1 MAELVFQITPPRASD
16 PRAQLSPRTF
26 LKHPSMLSPLK
37 RAASLNFGE
46 ADQKQMRFDPPPS
59 SKDDVDMIH
68 YCKRLGPDRLTIRY
82 PISDKLNEL
91 RGQIK
96 DLRAHSRSQRERI
109 KELECELETVKR
121 ELETVKR
128 ELEMGKRELE
138 MIKRELGA
146 ARADRATAQADRATA
161 QARLEAVEAELQG
174 YRNTRLNLM
183 IPNLLVDFIEFLYKR
198 RNRQLPGGS
207 GHASTRYDRAID
219 VIRSEKWIEGDNALR
234 KYQKSLNNLAKY
246 RAIRNATAHESE
258 IELAKMLVSPA
269 YRDSLEYRHW
279 SPLFAIVYG
288 VSVEEMAGR
297 EEEDAGSILRS
308 EMEQ

>member
-26 LKHPSMLSPLK
+26 LKHPSMLSLLK

-46 ADQKQMRFDPPPS
+46 ADQKRMRFDPPPS

-96 DLRAHSRSQRERI
+96 GLRAHSRSQRERI

-121 ELETVKR
+121 ELE
-128 ELEMGKRELE
+128 
-138 MIKRELGA
+138 
-146 ARADRATAQADRATA
+146 TA

-207 GHASTRYDRAID
+207 GHAGHASTRYDCAID